1 MGTGELA
8 SPLRPWPGPS
18 GASHPAAAQRRELR
32 RGRARTARTEPLEM
46 GAQTNSKESDPR
58 PTLRDHSHSR
68 VARDPRSG
76 CLVSRRQPQGFSWS
90 QPGTCSS
97 VWGRSPAAP
106 AAGER
111 AVDATGKGEG
121 SPLAAVC
128 FKESRR
134 AVKTRQGLVHRYITT
149 PQHPAARPTSTNRS
163 RVLRR
168 PAMPSVQ
175 LS

>member
-18 GASHPAAAQRRELR
+18 GAAPLWELR
-32 RGRARTARTEPLEM
+32 RGRARTVENLEPLEM
-46 GAQTNSKESDPR
+46 GAQTNSKETDPC
-58 PTLRDHSHSR
+58 PTLRDYSHSR

-76 CLVSRRQPQGFSWS
+76 CLGAGWS
-90 QPGTCSS
+90 PAGSPGAFLGASPGPAPPS
-97 VWGRSPAAP
+97 GAGVPLLLLLGSARSMPPARARAARSPQ
-106 AAGER
+106 
-111 AVDATGKGEG
+111 
-121 SPLAAVC
+121 C
-128 FKESRR
+128 FRESRR
-134 AVKTRQGLVHRYITT
+134 AVKTRQDLVHRYITT